1 MSKTLSEYNETHGG
15 GYSLD
20 HARYPEESSLL
31 NNHSLRFLWVL
42 RRAKV
47 SRNPLWKILHAWMRE
62 RYGLEIPIK
71 TDIGYGIY
79 LGHAYNITINPDATI
94 GRNCNVHKGVTIG
107 RENRGKRKGAP
118 SIGDEVWIGVN
129 ATVVGGIK
137 VGSDVLIAPN
147 SYVNCDVPD
156 HSIVLGNPCRIIARD
171 NATECYI
178 NRKI

>member
-1 MSKTLSEYNETHGG
+1 M
-15 GYSLD
+15 
-20 HARYPEESSLL
+20 
-31 NNHSLRFLWVL
+31 
-42 RRAKV
+42 
-47 SRNPLWKILHAWMRE
+47 WKILHARMRE

-71 TDIGYGIY
+71 TDIGYGVY
-79 LGHAYNITINPDATI
+79 LGHAFNITINPDAVI
-94 GRNCNVHKGVTIG
+94 GRNCNVHKGVTVG

-118 SIGDEVWIGVN
+118 RIGDEVWIGVN

>member
-1 MSKTLSEYNETHGG
+1 
-15 GYSLD
+15 
-20 HARYPEESSLL
+20 
-31 NNHSLRFLWVL
+31 
-42 RRAKV
+42 
-47 SRNPLWKILHAWMRE
+47 MR
-62 RYGLEIPIK
+62 
-71 TDIGYGIY
+71 
-79 LGHAYNITINPDATI
+79 
-94 GRNCNVHKGVTIG
+94 
-107 RENRGKRKGAP
+107 KRKGAP
-118 SIGDEVWIGVN
+118 RIGDEVWIGVN